1 MFKSINKNKVFW
13 FSLITIKLILFCL
26 FGVQSMPDSSS
37 YLELSENIKNDFF
50 SVFKFEDK
58 TRMIGYPLIIYLT
71 KILSTENWIILLG
84 FFQISFS
91 LFTLFFV
98 NKTLK
103 KLSISNISA
112 KLIIL
117 LFSFSTINKLDLL
130 LLTDSIYGNLMVLI
144 FCNFFLIYQTN
155 QKIKITKYCFAI
167 SFLLIVS
174 FLIKDTTIIF
184 IPFFGI
190 FFIILI
196 IKFIKKKISVYK
208 CFLYLLLI
216 FLPVFLISEII
227 KLSNYKKQGY
237 KYITVGGSTI
247 YYYATVKPYLDRNL
261 KIFDS
266 ENDYDKTY
274 KKYIKNLEFS
284 GVYNM
289 INDLENQGYTKTEI
303 LEYSK
308 DKYIRVILNPLNLL
322 NIIQWNL
329 KPTFIWGTF
338 QPFLSIS
345 QLYSLKI
352 DDNSYWRTRLIIKK
366 ILTESLFDWN
376 IILFS
381 FCLLEIIFTTFLFL
395 LFVKISLVNLKN
407 FYFRKV
413 DIFSLNDNRIIIILS
428 IIFYL
433 LFCLLHLIVHME
445 PRYMVGVNFLFIFSI
460 ITNYDSL
467 IKKFIRKFG

>member
-1 MFKSINKNKVFW
+1 MFKSISKNKVFW
-13 FSLITIKLILFCL
+13 FSLITIKLILFYL

-37 YLELSENIKNDFF
+37 YLELSENIKNDFS
-50 SVFKFEDK
+50 SVFKFENK
-58 TRMIGYPLIIYLT
+58 TRMIGYPFIIYLT
-71 KILSTENWIILLG
+71 KIISNENWVILLG

-91 LFTLFFV
+91 LFTLFFI
-98 NKTLK
+98 NRTLN

-112 KLIIL
+112 KIIIL

-155 QKIKITKYCFAI
+155 KKIKITKYCFAI
-167 SFLLIVS
+167 SFLLIAS
-174 FLIKDTTIIF
+174 FFIKDTTIIF
-184 IPFFGI
+184 LPFFGI
-190 FFIILI
+190 FFIVLI
-196 IKFIKKKISVYK
+196 IKLIKKNISIYRF
-208 CFLYLLLI
+208 FLYLLLI
-216 FLPVFLISEII
+216 FLPVISVSEII
-227 KLSNYKKQGY
+227 KLSNYEKQGY
-237 KYITVGGSTI
+237 KYTTVGGSTI

-266 ENDYDKTY
+266 KNDYDKTY
-274 KKYIKNLEFS
+274 KKYIKNYDFS

-303 LEYSK
+303 LKYSK
-308 DKYIRVILNPLNLL
+308 EKYIQVILNPHNLFY
-322 NIIQWNL
+322 IIKWNL

-352 DDNSYWRTRLIIKK
+352 NDNSYWRTRLIIKK
-366 ILTESLFDWN
+366 IWTESLFDWN
-376 IILFS
+376 VILFS

-395 LFVKISLVNLKN
+395 LFIKIIFVNLKN
-407 FYFRKV
+407 FYLRKD
-413 DIFSLNDNRIIIILS
+413 DISSLNDNRIIITLS

-433 LFCLLHLIVHME
+433 MFCLLHLIVHME

-460 ITNYDSL
+460 IINYDSL
-467 IKKFIRKFG
+467 IKKFIKKLG